1 MALDFVEVKVHMVPY
16 EGNIGH
22 MYLDTK
28 GLVTVGIGN
37 YLPSVEAAQALGFV
51 SRASTRS
58 ASAAEIKADYE
69 SVEKQRLGLRAQGYR
84 EFTKLDLPDLAI
96 NDLFRKRVDE
106 FKKQLKGSY
115 PSFDDYP
122 PAAQLAM
129 LDMAFNLG
137 TSGLKRKWPNLN
149 AAIDK
154 KDWADAAA
162 NCTRPDANAVRN
174 TRTIELFKRAAE
186 QAAVVVKK

>member
-16 EGNIGH
+16 EGNISH

-37 YLPSVEAAQALGFV
+37 LLASVEAAQALEFV

-58 ASAAEIKADYE
+58 ASAAEIKTDYE
-69 SVEKQRLGLRAQGYR
+69 SIQTQKVGLRAQGYR
-84 EFTKLDLPDLAI
+84 EFTKLDLPDVAI
-96 NDLFRKRVDE
+96 NDLFRKRIDE
-106 FKKQLKGSY
+106 FKKQLKASY

-137 TSGLKRKWPNLN
+137 TSGLRRKWPNLN

-174 TRTIELFKRAAE
+174 TKTIVLFKRAAE
-186 QAAVVVKK
+186 QAAADLKK